1 MPQRVLGGSVVP
13 FTHTCERLKVG
24 RYQLDVELVM
34 ETKPIISPSSETVSS
49 AFQLRMSDLI
59 SALSLAL
66 DLTEG
71 QPMGHSVK
79 ACVLGMRIAD
89 ILGLPLEQRSNLYY
103 ALLLKDAGCSS
114 NAARLYEI
122 FGGDERAAKREVKT
136 TDWSRITMDGLDYLS
151 RNVMPGKSR
160 LERVLAIAN
169 IALRRKEQSGEL
181 FQLRCERG
189 GQIARKIGMSEATT
203 EAIYNLDEHWD
214 GKGFPHGRK
223 GAEIPLLSRIMN
235 LCQTLEV
242 FATIGGPQDAFQ
254 VIKDRCGTWFDPE
267 IVESCRQL
275 EKDAGFWEMIEG
287 PDVRQHAIDLE
298 PLSLFAYAD
307 DAKLDSICEAFADV
321 IDVKSPYTN
330 QHSRQVTHYALAIGK
345 RIGLADSD
353 LTIVRRAAL
362 LHDIGKLSVPNKILD
377 KPGKLTAEEWE
388 SVRLHP
394 YYTQRI
400 LERISGFSHLAFIAS
415 THHEKLDG
423 SGYYRN
429 LRATQLPMS
438 SRAITVADVYEALTA
453 KRPYRDALEPDQA
466 LAIIAKEVPHALDRE
481 CFEALKAEVQS

>member
-1 MPQRVLGGSVVP
+1 MEASQTMPPVA
-13 FTHTCERLKVG
+13 EA
-24 RYQLDVELVM
+24 
-34 ETKPIISPSSETVSS
+34 ISP
-49 AFQLRMSDLI
+49 ALQLRMSDLI

-79 ACVLGMRIAD
+79 TCVLGMRIAD
-89 ILGLPLEQRSNLYY
+89 ILDLPVEQRSNLYY

-114 NAARLYEI
+114 NAARMYEI
-122 FGGDERAAKREVKT
+122 FGGDERMAKKEVKI

-160 LERVLAIAN
+160 LDRVLAIAN
-169 IALRRKEQSGEL
+169 VAMRRKEQSEEL

-189 GQIARKIGMSEATT
+189 GQIARKIGFSEDTT

-214 GKGFPHGRK
+214 GKGFPHGRQ
-223 GAEIPLLSRIMN
+223 GREIPLLSRIMN

-242 FATIGGPQDAFQ
+242 FVAIGGPQDAFQ
-254 VIKDRCGTWFDPE
+254 VIEDRCGTWFDPE
-267 IVESCRQL
+267 IVAACRQL
-275 EKDAGFWEMIEG
+275 EKDSRFWEMIEG
-287 PDVRQHAIDLE
+287 QNVRQHAIDLE
-298 PLSLFAYAD
+298 PLSVFAYAT
-307 DAKLDSICEAFADV
+307 DAKLDSVCEAFADV
-321 IDVKSPYTN
+321 IDIKSPYTHE
-330 QHSRQVTHYALAIGK
+330 HSRQVTRYALAIGK
-345 RIGLADSD
+345 RIGLGETD

-388 SVRLHP
+388 TVRLHP

-423 SGYYRN
+423 TGYYRN
-429 LRATQLPMS
+429 LRGTQLPLS
-438 SRAITVADVYEALTA
+438 SRAIALGDIYDALTA
-453 KRPYRDALEPDQA
+453 KRPYRDAMPVEKA
-466 LAIIAKEVPHALDRE
+466 LSIMAKDVPHALDQT
-481 CFEALKAEVQS
+481 CFDALKAEILG